1 MRVVGLSHGG
11 NSDYMI
17 IDLRNWVIVVGLIA
31 GRLAREIDNVGGR
44 FSHALHHFA

>member
-1 MRVVGLSHGG
+1 MPVVGLSHGG

-17 IDLRNWVIVVGLIA
+17 IDPRNWVIVVLLIA
-31 GRLAREIDNVGGR
+31 GRLAREIDNVGGS